1 MLGEQADLLKA
12 FGVDQLLHALT
23 RGEFAARMLLC
34 DFFFPAARLD
44 LCSPGTKIGY
54 LLFHRGVNLIA

>member
-1 MLGEQADLLKA
+1 VL
-12 FGVDQLLHALT
+12 F
-23 RGEFAARMLLC
+23 C
-34 DFFFPAARLD
+34 DFFFSAARLD